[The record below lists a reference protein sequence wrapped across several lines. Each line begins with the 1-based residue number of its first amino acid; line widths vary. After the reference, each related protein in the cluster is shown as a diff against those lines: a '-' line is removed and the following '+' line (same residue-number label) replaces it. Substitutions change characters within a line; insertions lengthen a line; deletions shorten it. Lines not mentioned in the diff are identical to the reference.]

1 MEKNNNKEKVK
12 NKNELTNNKT
22 AVMEQD
28 SEKDKLYPDTLAQT
42 KLVLAPY
49 RGGLIIPYRPELN
62 ALKTIRGNIFN
73 LLFGQFLNQRAQTV
87 TVCPSSGAVG

>member
-42 KLVLAPY
+42 KLVLDPY
-49 RGGLIIPYRPELN
+49 RRRTHN
-62 ALKTIRGNIFN
+62 
-73 LLFGQFLNQRAQTV
+73 TV
-87 TVCPSSGAVG
+87 PSRIECSENYKGKRF